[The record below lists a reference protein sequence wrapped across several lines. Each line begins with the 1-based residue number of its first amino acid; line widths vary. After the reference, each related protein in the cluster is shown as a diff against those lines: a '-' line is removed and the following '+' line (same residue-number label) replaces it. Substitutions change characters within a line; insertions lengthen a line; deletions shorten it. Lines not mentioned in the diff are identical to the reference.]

1 MRCEH
6 LKDKMKKSQEKAL
19 YSIPGWEEF
28 VSNGFDNYKIE
39 YRSFEDAREYVRN
52 ENLNNGKE
60 WHKWCKSG
68 KKPDNIPSAPNTTY
82 KDFWVSWGDW
92 LGTGNIASQNKKFR
106 SFEDA
111 RGYMRNEN
119 LDSAKDWRSWRSS
132 GKKPD
137 DIPANPNTTY
147 KDFWVSWGDWL
158 GTGNTHKKEYRSFE
172 DAREY
177 VRNEKLDSQ
186 RDWQKWSKSG
196 KRPDDIP
203 SSPARTYKDS
213 GWICWADWL
222 GNGNIANQNRK
233 YRSFEEARKYARNEK
248 LNSREAW
255 YKSGERPND
264 IPCNPHRT
272 YKDSGWVNWGDW
284 LGTGNISSHNRN
296 FRSFEDAREYIRN
309 ENLDSAK
316 DWQKW
321 SKSSNRPDD
330 IPANPYHFY
339 RDSWTSWADWLG
351 INEEVTEKSII

>member
-92 LGTGNIASQNKKFR
+92 LGTGN
-106 SFEDA
+106 
-111 RGYMRNEN
+111 
-119 LDSAKDWRSWRSS
+119 
-132 GKKPD
+132 
-137 DIPANPNTTY
+137 
-147 KDFWVSWGDWL
+147 
-158 GTGNTHKKEYRSFE
+158 THKKEYRSFE

-203 SSPARTYKDS
+203 SHPDDVYKDS
-213 GWICWADWL
+213 GWISWANWL
-222 GNGNIANQNRK
+222 GK
-233 YRSFEEARKYARNEK
+233 
-248 LNSREAW
+248 
-255 YKSGERPND
+255 
-264 IPCNPHRT
+264 
-272 YKDSGWVNWGDW
+272 
-284 LGTGNISSHNRN
+284 
-296 FRSFEDAREYIRN
+296 
-309 ENLDSAK
+309 
-316 DWQKW
+316 
-321 SKSSNRPDD
+321 
-330 IPANPYHFY
+330 
-339 RDSWTSWADWLG
+339 
-351 INEEVTEKSII
+351 